1 MAEPSTEHFDGY
13 EAELRLVQAD
23 LGQKLD
29 QISEQTGEPR
39 KATITQAQHA
49 LEEAQEL
56 VRLVSLRR
64 LMLASNKHLDWPD
77 AHGA

>member
-1 MAEPSTEHFDGY
+1 MADSNTENFDGY

-39 KATITQAQHA
+39 KATISQAQRA
-49 LEEAQEL
+49 LEEGQEL
-56 VRLVSLRR
+56 VRLAL
-64 LMLASNKHLDWPD
+64 L
-77 AHGA
+77 